1 MSFYRPF
8 ASIRG
13 AHFLRPRVNNVFNVF
28 ERDPFFARMG
38 SLLNTEMA
46 KFQGYTPR
54 VQVFEGPK
62 AYRIEAEVPGFRKE
76 ELSIEFPKKR
86 LIRIA
91 GKRRIGGPV
100 MTEVEK
106 AEGDFIP
113 PQSVD
118 PVEARNETSAETTE
132 NVEPTT
138 ADSAPAEAE
147 SKAVK
152 GSEADEMDVVKT
164 EQSEE
169 VTFSDQWSL
178 PEDVDIDAVKA
189 KLDHGILSVFLP
201 KKVQAE
207 FDKKITIE

>member
-13 AHFLRPRVNNVFNVF
+13 AHFLRPRVNNVFSVF

-38 SLLNTEMA
+38 SLLNAEMA

-54 VQVFEGPK
+54 VQIFEDPK

-91 GKRRIGGPV
+91 GKRHVGGPV
-100 MTEVEK
+100 MAKV
-106 AEGDFIP
+106 AGDFILS
-113 PQSVD
+113 QSAD
-118 PVEARNETSAETTE
+118 PIEARNEASAETAE
-132 NVEPTT
+132 NIEPIAT
-138 ADSAPAEAE
+138 DSAIGEGE
-147 SKAVK
+147 SKAIK
-152 GSEADEMDVVKT
+152 ASEAEDMDVAKM

-169 VTFSDQWSL
+169 ITFSDQWSL
-178 PEDVDIDAVKA
+178 PEDVDVDAVKA

-201 KKVQAE
+201 KKEQAE
-207 FDKKITIE
+207 FDRKITIE

>member
-1 MSFYRPF
+1 
-8 ASIRG
+8 
-13 AHFLRPRVNNVFNVF
+13 
-28 ERDPFFARMG
+28 
-38 SLLNTEMA
+38 LLNTEMA

-54 VQVFEGPK
+54 VQIFEGPK

-91 GKRRIGGPV
+91 GKRRMGGPV
-100 MTEVEK
+100 MAELEN
-106 AEGDFIP
+106 AEGDFTP
-113 PQSVD
+113 SQSVD
-118 PVEARNETSAETTE
+118 PIEARNEASAAAIE
-132 NVEPTT
+132 NVEPST

-147 SKAVK
+147 SRAVK
-152 GSEADEMDVVKT
+152 ASEAEEMDVVKT

-169 VTFSDQWSL
+169 ITFSDQWSL

-201 KKVQAE
+201 KKMQAE
-207 FDKKITIE
+207 FDRKITIE

>member
-1 MSFYRPF
+1 MSLYRPF
-8 ASIRG
+8 ASLRG
-13 AHFLRPRVNNVFNVF
+13 AHFLRPRANNVLNIF

-54 VQVFEGPK
+54 VQIFEGPK

-76 ELSIEFPKKR
+76 DLSIEFPKKR

-100 MTEVEK
+100 MAEVEN
-106 AEGDFIP
+106 ARGDFIP
-113 PQSVD
+113 AESAD
-118 PVEARNETSAETTE
+118 TIEARNEPSAEPTE
-132 NVEPTT
+132 NVKPT
-138 ADSAPAEAE
+138 ADSADAQTE

-152 GSEADEMDVVKT
+152 VSEAEEMDVVET
-164 EQSEE
+164 EQGQEI
-169 VTFSDQWSL
+169 TFSDQWSL

-189 KLDHGILSVFLP
+189 RLDHGILSVILP
-201 KKVQAE
+201 KKLEPE
-207 FDKKITIE
+207 FDRKITIE